1 MALTKQEKL
10 RNKVK
15 KNLIQQL
22 KLRGADIPVFLDLI
36 EDYMSLWETKELL
49 IADIRENGIR
59 IRYDNGGGQ
68 VGEKDNPSV
77 QLQVRVNAQM
87 LKILA
92 QLGISTDKV
101 LGGDGDEL

>member
-59 IRYDNGGGQ
+59 IHYDNGGGQ

>member
-36 EDYMSLWETKELL
+36 EDYMSLWDTKELL
-49 IADIRENGIR
+49 KEDIRENGVR
-59 IRYDNGGGQ
+59 IKYDNGGGQ
-68 VGEKDNPSV
+68 TGEKENASV
-77 QLQVRVNAQM
+77 QKQVRVNAQM
-87 LKILA
+87 MKLLS